1 MTQRSEQGAQT
12 RKQGARIREQ
22 RVRAREELAR
32 LKMLT
37 EKCVQNVAVPR
48 SAKIIPE
55 WVPLAGTIF
64 GVTFNI
70 IVGITAIWLAV
81 WSAE

>member
-1 MTQRSEQGAQT
+1 MTQRREQGAQT
-12 RKQGARIREQ
+12 RNQAARIREQ
-22 RVRAREELAR
+22 RVRAREEHTR

-37 EKCVQNVAVPR
+37 EKYVQKVPR

-55 WVPLAGTIF
+55 WVSLAGTIF

-70 IVGITAIWLAV
+70 IVGITAIWVAV
-81 WSAE
+81 WFAE